1 MNYEELDILYRSRVT
16 LLKMLKEEGYATDK
30 YERFGP
36 WEIEAM
42 VNGGQHSLAMELK
55 RPGTGAEGEITSCVV
70 LYSLGKLK
78 QKLKT
83 FVEQLLADDRVP
95 LIKPKELKD
104 QKESQPITTEVIVVV
119 LEDVADVFHAE
130 ALRMWLAEKLRI
142 RFFKAHNLIFD
153 PREHFHVPKHEKL
166 PADQHAEFLKTN
178 YIRNKTNLP
187 VIKFHE
193 DMIAR
198 VMGLV
203 PGDIVK
209 ITRPSP
215 ASGTYE
221 IYRVCMP

>member
-1 MNYEELDILYRSRVT
+1 MNFEDLDILYRSRVT

-55 RPGTGAEGEITSCVV
+55 RPGTGAEEEITNCIV

-78 QKLKT
+78 QKIKT
-83 FVEQLLADDRVP
+83 FVDQLLAEDREPRVD
-95 LIKPKELKD
+95 PKN
-104 QKESQPITTEVIVVV
+104 TEVIVIV

-130 ALRMWLAEKLRI
+130 ALRMWLAEKLKI

-153 PREHFHVPKHEKL
+153 PREHIHVPKHEKL
-166 PADQHAEFLKTN
+166 PTEQHADFLKAN
-178 YIRNKTNLP
+178 YIRSKSNLP
-187 VIKFHE
+187 IIKFHE

>member
-1 MNYEELDILYRSRVT
+1 MNFEDLDILYRSRVT

-55 RPGTGAEGEITSCVV
+55 RPGEEGEITNCIV

-78 QKLKT
+78 QKIKT
-83 FVEQLLADDRVP
+83 FVDQLLAEDREPRVD
-95 LIKPKELKD
+95 PKN
-104 QKESQPITTEVIVVV
+104 TEVIVIV

-130 ALRMWLAEKLRI
+130 ALRMWLAEKLKI

-153 PREHFHVPKHEKL
+153 PREHIHVPKHEKL
-166 PADQHAEFLKTN
+166 PAEQHADFMKGN
-178 YIRNKTNLP
+178 YIRSKSNLP
-187 VIKFHE
+187 IIKFHE

-209 ITRPSP
+209 IIRPSP

>member
-1 MNYEELDILYRSRVT
+1 MNFEDLDILYRSRLT

-55 RPGTGAEGEITSCVV
+55 RPGTGAEKEITTCIV

-83 FVEQLLADDRVP
+83 FVDQLLAEDRVP
-95 LIKPKELKD
+95 LVDPEN
-104 QKESQPITTEVIVVV
+104 TEVITIV

-130 ALRMWLAEKLRI
+130 ALRMWLAEKLKI

-153 PREHFHVPKHEKL
+153 PREHVHVPKHEKL
-166 PADQHAEFLKTN
+166 SEENHAEFLKEN
-178 YIRNKTNLP
+178 YIRSKSNLP
-187 VIKFHE
+187 IIKFHE